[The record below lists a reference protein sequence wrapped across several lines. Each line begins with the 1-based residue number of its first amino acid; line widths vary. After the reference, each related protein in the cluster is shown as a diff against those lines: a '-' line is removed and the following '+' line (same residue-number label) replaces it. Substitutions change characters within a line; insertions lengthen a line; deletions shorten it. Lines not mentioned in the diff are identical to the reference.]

1 MSRVEKTTYVYR
13 CDSCGIEIDDC
24 KSASVT
30 MRADG
35 EITFEWWPAGD
46 YCGHCL
52 ADLLNGIYRAIP
64 VADRCDQIDK
74 PERVATELAL
84 IEKERREDA

>member
-1 MSRVEKTTYVYR
+1 MSRVEKTAYEYR
-13 CDSCGIEIDDC
+13 CDSCGIVIDDY

-30 MRADG
+30 MRANG

-52 ADLLNGIYRAIP
+52 ADLLNGIYHAMP
-64 VADRCDQIDK
+64 VADRYDQIAKPDK
-74 PERVATELAL
+74 VAAELAV
-84 IEKERREDA
+84 IDKERREDA